1 MSLKLIK
8 ASQEYQKQIVEMLE
22 EWIDYNREHP
32 EANTSPC
39 PFSKMIIMILNITK
53 SIWMWKYQ
61 QKVWFQI
68 QPIFAWTK
76 NGILWWG
83 QLISDTN

>member
-32 EANTSPC
+32 EANTSPW
-39 PFSKMIIMILNITK
+39 
-53 SIWMWKYQ
+53 SI
-61 QKVWFQI
+61 F
-68 QPIFAWTK
+68 
-76 NGILWWG
+76 
-83 QLISDTN
+83 

>member
-32 EANTSPC
+32 EANTSP
-39 PFSKMIIMILNITK
+39 
-53 SIWMWKYQ
+53 
-61 QKVWFQI
+61 
-68 QPIFAWTK
+68 
-76 NGILWWG
+76 
-83 QLISDTN
+83 